1 MLISKQSKA
10 LDVISW
16 ELPFKET
23 ALVFP
28 FSTQGRREIEVLE
41 TNTKVSLKLWNR
53 ILLTLMFK
61 ALRII
66 VSFHVLS
73 RNIEFC
79 FWGEEKILLKA
90 EV

>member
-28 FSTQGRREIEVLE
+28 FSTQGRREIEVSE
-41 TNTKVSLKLWNR
+41 TNKKVSLKLLNR

-61 ALRII
+61 ALGIFLR
-66 VSFHVLS
+66 FHFLS
-73 RNIEFC
+73 HNI
-79 FWGEEKILLKA
+79 
-90 EV
+90 